1 MLTVAQALSKAA
13 GTTRWAIGMCD
24 QFVANM
30 YGYSASGYPTANDNW
45 IASKD
50 KHPGD
55 FNAPA
60 GALMFWG
67 GGAGHVAL
75 ADGTGGIYSTDI
87 SGNGTVSHVPA
98 TEITQKWGKPYLGWA
113 NPQFEGQVGSVSP
126 VSGVEPAGFFG
137 DLFGD
142 LTGGDVTAG
151 LEQGF
156 LSALQPM
163 VNYGLW
169 GFETLIGIVMIL
181 AGVFFTLKVYNL
193 ASA

>member
-1 MLTVAQALSKAA
+1 MLTVSQALAKASS
-13 GTTRWAIGMCD
+13 TTRWAVGMCD

-30 YGYSASGYPTANDNW
+30 YGFSASGYPTAQDNW
-45 IASKD
+45 LASKD

-60 GALMFWG
+60 GALMFWS

-75 ADGTGGIYSTDI
+75 SDGKGGIYSTDI

-113 NPQFEGQVGSVSP
+113 VPQFEGQEGSVSP
-126 VSGVEPAGFFG
+126 VSGTVPVG
-137 DLFGD
+137 LFGD
-142 LTGGDVTAG
+142 LTGADIGQG

-156 LSALQPM
+156 MAALQPAI
-163 VNYGLW
+163 NYGLW
-169 GFETLIGIVMIL
+169 GLETVIGIVMIL
-181 AGVFFTLKVYNL
+181 VAVFFAIRTVKVS
-193 ASA
+193 SA